1 MVGMTQP
8 MIGGRPQ
15 APAPGA
21 TVPELRIA
29 RFRGQARRLFWS
41 ALILIAT
48 CGALGYFT
56 GNLVA
61 PFANWM
67 LYAAAA
73 VVVFLF
79 VLLPFLAWWSR
90 VYTITNRRVIERTGV
105 FTTRRRELSHVR
117 GYTIQVRRGPLQRLW
132 GAGTITLWNG
142 VDAPMRLVN
151 VPSVT
156 LVHETLV
163 DQVEIGQILAHRDA
177 QTLPAPPPIPPPPPL
192 PSGR

>member
-1 MVGMTQP
+1 MTQP
-8 MIGGRPQ
+8 MTIGGRPQ

-21 TVPELRIA
+21 AVPELRIA
-29 RFRGQARRLFWS
+29 RFHGHARRLCWS
-41 ALILIAT
+41 ALVLIAV

-56 GNLVA
+56 GNLPA
-61 PFANWM
+61 PAENWM

-73 VVVFLF
+73 VVIFLLA
-79 VLLPFLAWWSR
+79 LLPFLAWWSR
-90 VYTITNRRVIERTGV
+90 VYTITNRRVIERTGI

-117 GYTIQVRRGPLQRLW
+117 GYTIQVRRGLLQRMW

-151 VPSVT
+151 VPSVA

-177 QTLPAPPPIPPPPPL
+177 QTLPAPPPIPPRPPL
-192 PSGR
+192 PTP